1 MTDEL
6 RGDEIAREIRG
17 DVVRRAAELR
27 AGGVTPTLAI
37 VLATEDGGALWYSR
51 AIAKAAEKEGIEC
64 RLLELSPES
73 GSAEIAA
80 AIEELAGD
88 DAVHGV
94 ILQTPLPP
102 GVDAAELADA
112 IPLGKDVDGMSA
124 LSAGHLS
131 LGRRSYAPATA
142 EAVMRILRSH
152 EVELAGT
159 EVAIVGRSAV
169 VGKPLAQLLLGE
181 DATVTVC
188 HSKTRDLPQVTSRAD
203 VLVVAVGRARFA
215 GAELVKPG
223 ATVIDV
229 GTNAES
235 DGSLAGDVDA
245 AAVEG
250 VAGALTPVPGGVG
263 PVTTAT
269 LLLHTVEAA
278 QAAAG

>member
-1 MTDEL
+1 MTAEL
-6 RGDEIAREIRG
+6 RGDEIAREIRE
-17 DVVRRAAELR
+17 DVASRSGALR
-27 AGGVTPTLAI
+27 AGGTTPTLAI

-64 RLLELSPES
+64 RLVTLSSEAE
-73 GSAEIAA
+73 SAEIAA
-80 AIEELAGD
+80 AIGTLAEDSG
-88 DAVHGV
+88 VHGI
-94 ILQTPLPP
+94 ILQSPLPP
-102 GVDAAELADA
+102 SADAAELADA
-112 IPLGKDVDGMSA
+112 IPLAKDVDGMSA

-142 EAVMRILRSH
+142 EAVVRILHSYG
-152 EVELAGT
+152 VELAGT

-169 VGKPLAQLLLGE
+169 VGKPLVQLLLAE
-181 DATVTVC
+181 NATVTAC
-188 HSKTRDLPQVTSRAD
+188 HSKTRDLSQVTARAD

-215 GAELVKPG
+215 GAEFVKPG
-223 ATVIDV
+223 AIVIDV

-245 AAVEG
+245 QSVEG
-250 VAGALTPVPGGVG
+250 VAGGLTPVPGGVG

-278 QAAAG
+278 ERAG